1 MSEKLWGGRFAAKT
15 NAAVEAFSA
24 SIAVDGRM
32 YNEDIT
38 ASCAHARMLADV
50 GVLEAEDV
58 ADIIAGLEDIRNE
71 IKSGELELSPKLEDI
86 HMNIEQRLTDKIGE
100 AGKKL
105 HTARSRNDQVATDT
119 RLYLRHRVESL
130 QKTIQSLQ
138 IALLEQAELHAET
151 IMPGFTHLQTA
162 QPVIL
167 GHHLLAYVEMLARD
181 TGRFTDAAKR
191 MNECPLGSAALAGTT
206 FPINRDQ
213 TAKILGFSRPCA
225 NSLDAVSD
233 RDFIIEI
240 LSAAA
245 LTATHLSRL
254 SEELIL
260 WMSAPFA
267 FIDLGDGFCTGS
279 SIMPQKKN
287 PDIPELVRGKTGRIV
302 GALINSL
309 ILLKGLPLA
318 YNRDMQEDKEAVFD
332 ALDTLEISLT
342 LFAAMIPSMRVN
354 KKRMLDQ
361 ASAGFATATDLA
373 DMLVR
378 AGISFREAHSIV
390 GKAVAYCVQQDCML
404 EDMDTRACAAIDA
417 RMTLAMVKQ
426 LSPQAC
432 VAARNHYGATAP
444 AQVIER
450 CADWRDNLDL

>member
-38 ASCAHARMLADV
+38 ASCVHARMLADI
-50 GVLEAEDV
+50 GVLEAADV
-58 ADIIAGLEDIRNE
+58 ADIITGLEEIRNE
-71 IKSGELELSPKLEDI
+71 IDSGQLKLSPKLEDI

-119 RLYLRHRVESL
+119 RLYLRTRVESL
-130 QKTIQSLQ
+130 QKTISSLQ
-138 IALLEQAELHAET
+138 MALLEQAELHAAT

-162 QPVIL
+162 QPVTL
-167 GHHLLAYVEMLARD
+167 GHHFLAYVEMLARD
-181 TGRFTDAAKR
+181 TGRFADAAKR
-191 MNECPLGSAALAGTT
+191 MNQCPLGSAALAGTT
-206 FPINRDQ
+206 FPINRHQ
-213 TAKILGFSRPCA
+213 TAKALGFSDPCA

-240 LSAAA
+240 LAAAA
-245 LTATHLSRL
+245 LSATHLSRL
-254 SEELIL
+254 SEELII

-267 FIDLGDGFCTGS
+267 FIDLGDAFCTGS

-342 LFAAMIPSMRVN
+342 LFAAMIPSISVN
-354 KKRMLDQ
+354 KKRMLAQ

-390 GKAVAYCVQQDCML
+390 GKAVAFCVKQDCML
-404 EDMDTRACAAIDA
+404 EDMDATACAAIDY
-417 RMTLAMVKQ
+417 RMTLAMVQQ

-444 AQVIER
+444 AQVIAR
-450 CADWRDNLDL
+450 CAYWRNNL